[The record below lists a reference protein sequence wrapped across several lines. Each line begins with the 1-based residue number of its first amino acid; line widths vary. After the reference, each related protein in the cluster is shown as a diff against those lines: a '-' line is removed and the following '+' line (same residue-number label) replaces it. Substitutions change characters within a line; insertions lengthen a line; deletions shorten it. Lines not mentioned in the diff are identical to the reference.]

1 MSKQRKSN
9 FRGKV
14 NPDAKRQKTAGYGYL
29 NLPKGVSVFSPPSD
43 GKVWLDFLPYEVT
56 DERHP
61 DKEESLEIA
70 IPGTLW
76 YKRPFKTHR
85 GVGVDNDSVVCLAS
99 IGKKCPICEYRSKRV
114 NEGDAGEKELKALK
128 NSLRNLYVV
137 IPIDSKKYEEELHI
151 WDMSW
156 HLFQKMLNNELEE
169 KDEYEVFPDLEE
181 GLTLRIRFDETT
193 IGNSKPFGT
202 TSRIDFEERDEAY
215 NEKILDEVPN
225 LDEVLNILSYKDLHA
240 KFFEMEDEESPEE
253 EQDDEQES
261 KPARKKKPMKRKT
274 DEGDDDDKETDTVKI
289 ARVKREK
296 EKEKKKLEHERRKEQ
311 SESKDNRCPH
321 DHKFGKECEDHDEC
335 DDCELWNDCYDEKHE
350 KE

>member
-14 NPDAKRQKTAGYGYL
+14 NQDAKRQKTAGYGYL
-29 NLPKGVSVFSPPSD
+29 NLPKGVSVFNAEPG
-43 GKVWLDFLPYEVT
+43 GKVRLDFLPYEVT

-61 DKEESLEIA
+61 DKDESLEIA

-85 GVGVDNDSVVCLAS
+85 GVGVDNDSVVCLTS
-99 IGKKCPICEYRSKRV
+99 IGKKCPICEYRKKRV
-114 NEGDAGEKELKALK
+114 NDGDADKEELGALK
-128 NSLRNLYVV
+128 MSLRNLYVV
-137 IPIDSKKYEEELHI
+137 IPLGSNKHEEEPHI

-156 HLFQKMLNNELEE
+156 WLFQDQLNKELEE
-169 KDEYEVFPDLEE
+169 DEDYEVFPDLEE
-181 GLTLRIRFDETT
+181 GLTLRIRFDESV
-193 IGNSKPFGT
+193 IGKSKPFAD

-215 NEKILDEVPN
+215 DEKILDDVPN

-274 DEGDDDDKETDTVKI
+274 DEDEDDKEEE
-289 ARVKREK
+289 EK
-296 EKEKKKLEHERRKEQ
+296 PERKPRRTKQ
-311 SESKDNRCPH
+311 SESKDKCPH
-321 DHKFGKECEDHDEC
+321 GHKFGKECEDHDKC